1 MLQMRILLWSPYG
14 AGTHYW
20 GPGTS
25 AFRLYKRNRNTSI
38 KVTLIH
44 ASEDQ
49 GLFPEVYDEQI
60 KLPIIKGAGLLSRI
74 RYQIAASIWIS
85 KNYKRYDVVHGL
97 TAFDYTF
104 RPLIK
109 LTELGVPSIIKI
121 TGENGGFGNNGFL
134 SKLIGIAK
142 WRKKNANTITGYL
155 AISRAIAEN
164 LLLHGVENK
173 KIFEIP
179 NGVDTMRFKK
189 ISKTHKIELRKKLNI
204 RDTFTLIYVGGLTF
218 NKRVIETVEALKL
231 LLDKG
236 YDIQYLIVG
245 PDRSEGLVEKK
256 ITQLIVE
263 HGLQNSIKRFPHTES
278 PELYYQV
285 SDAFVLNSE
294 KEGMSNSLLEAMAS
308 GLICFVTPIS
318 GSVDLIR
325 NEQNGIFIDGSS
337 EDFYNKIVELWDNL
351 KLQAK
356 IKRNVVS
363 SIEKEYSTDKIL
375 ERHIGIFQSVIKCE

>member
-1 MLQMRILLWSPYG
+1 MRILLWSPYG

-25 AFRLYKRNRNTSI
+25 AYRLYKRNSNTSI

-60 KLPIIKGAGLLSRI
+60 KLPIIKGAGLLSRL
-74 RYQIAASIWIS
+74 RFQIAASIWIS
-85 KNYKRYDVVHGL
+85 KNYKNYDIVHGL
-97 TAFDYTF
+97 SAFDYTF
-104 RPLIK
+104 RPLVK
-109 LTELGVPSIIKI
+109 LTKLGVPTIIKL
-121 TGENGGFGNNGFL
+121 TGENGGFGNNSFL
-134 SKLIGIAK
+134 SRLTGIAK
-142 WRKKNANTITGYL
+142 WRKKNANTISGYL
-155 AISRAIAEN
+155 AISRAIAKN
-164 LLLHGVENK
+164 LLVHGVENK

-189 ISKTHKIELRKKLNI
+189 VSKTHKIELRKKLNI

-256 ITQLIVE
+256 ISQLIVE
-263 HGLQNSIKRFPHTES
+263 YDLQNSVKRFPHTES

-308 GLICFVTPIS
+308 GLICFVTAIS
-318 GSVDLIR
+318 GSVDLIQ
-325 NEQNGIFIDGSS
+325 NEQNGIYIDGSVKDLS
-337 EDFYNKIVELWDNL
+337 KKIIYLLENI
-351 KLQAK
+351 KLQFK
-356 IKRNVVS
+356 IKQNVVR
-363 SIEKEYSTDKIL
+363 SIENGYSVDKIL
-375 ERHIGIFQSVIKCE
+375 EKHISLFKSVI